1 MLSGLMMDYPLTLNT
16 IVEHAGRM
24 SPRKTIKTKQP
35 DGSWREY
42 SYAEF
47 QRRVRR
53 LGNALAAL
61 GLEPGERVATFAWNN
76 YQHLELYFGIPCAGA
91 VCHTLNIR
99 LSHEQLKYI
108 IDHAEDKIIFVD
120 GTLLPLIEPIADQLR
135 TVRHF
140 VLFNAEAD
148 QAGKLP
154 NVLHYEELMAAAS
167 DDYDWRCADENMA
180 LGLCYTS
187 GTTGL
192 PKGVLYSHRSMM
204 LHTLGVLQA
213 AALGPTEADVVLPV
227 VPQFHAM
234 AWGLPYAATWVGASI
249 VMPGP
254 HLQPA
259 PLADM
264 IESERV
270 TIAAGVPTIWNGL
283 YHELRQNP
291 RDISSITQLVVGGSA
306 MPRGLI
312 EAYER
317 DFGVN
322 VVHAWGMTE
331 MSPIGSVAKLQS
343 QHQDLDAASRWD
355 VKAKQGYFVPG
366 VDARIADDEG
376 KELPWDGETMGELQV
391 RGYWVAGQYYKRED
405 DAEHFTDDGW
415 FRTGDVGA
423 IDRDGYMTITDRTKD
438 LVKSG
443 GEWIS
448 SVDLENMLISHPD
461 VREAAVIAVPDER
474 WGERPLAVLVPLD
487 GEYDPQ
493 ALNAYLLEH
502 FPKFWLPDRYIVVEE
517 IPKTGVGKMDK
528 KVLRQLHADG
538 ELGPH
543 PKPLPGGS
551 VSTRPHKEGGA

>member
-16 IVEHAGRM
+16 IVEHAKRM
-24 SPRKTIKTKQP
+24 TPRKTIRTKLP
-35 DGSWREY
+35 DGSWHEY
-42 SYAEF
+42 NYADF
-47 QRRVRR
+47 HQRVRR
-53 LGNALAAL
+53 LGNLLAAL
-61 GLEPGERVATFAWNN
+61 GVEPGDRVATFAWNN
-76 YQHLELYFGIPCAGA
+76 YQHLEFYFGIPCAGA
-91 VCHTLNIR
+91 VVHTLNIR
-99 LSHEQLKYI
+99 LSHEQLKFI
-108 IDHAEDKIIFVD
+108 IDHAEDKVILVE
-120 GTLLPLIEPIADQLR
+120 GSLLPLIEPIADQLK
-135 TVRHF
+135 TVKRF
-140 VLFNAEAD
+140 VLFNLAEG
-148 QAGKLP
+148 QESNLP
-154 NVLHYEELMAAAS
+154 NALHYDDLMAAAD
-167 DDYDWRCADENMA
+167 DDYEWRCADENMA
-180 LGLCYTS
+180 MGLCYTS
-187 GTTGL
+187 GTTGM

-234 AWGLPYAATWVGASI
+234 AWGLPYAATWVGATI

-331 MSPIGSVAKLQS
+331 MSPIGSVAKLQTR
-343 QHQDLDAASRWD
+343 HQDLDEGDRWD
-355 VKAKQGYFVPG
+355 IKAKQGYFVPG
-366 VDARIADDEG
+366 VDARIVNDAGE
-376 KELPWDGETMGELQV
+376 ELPWDGETMGELQV

-405 DAEHFTDDGW
+405 DREHFTADGW
-415 FRTGDVGA
+415 FRTGDVVT
-423 IDRDGYMTITDRTKD
+423 IDASGYMTITDRTKD

-448 SVDLENMLISHPD
+448 SVDLENALISHPA
-461 VREAAVIAVPDER
+461 VLEAAVIAVPDER
-474 WGERPLAVLVPLD
+474 WGERPLAVLVPLA
-487 GEYDPQ
+487 GEHNPQ
-493 ALNAYLLEH
+493 ALNAYLLER
-502 FPKFWLPDRYIVVEE
+502 FPKFWLPDQYVVLDE

-528 KVLRQLHADG
+528 KVLRQWHADG
-538 ELGPH
+538 EL
-543 PKPLPGGS
+543 
-551 VSTRPHKEGGA
+551 

>member
-16 IVEHAGRM
+16 IVEHASRM
-24 SPRKTIKTKQP
+24 TPQKTIKTKRP
-35 DGSWREY
+35 AGGWHEY
-42 SYAEF
+42 SYADFHE
-47 QRRVRR
+47 RVRR
-53 LGNALAAL
+53 LGNVLDSL
-61 GLEPGERVATFAWNN
+61 GVEPGDRVATFSWNN
-76 YQHLELYFGIPCAGA
+76 YQHLEFYFGIPCAGA
-91 VCHTLNIR
+91 VIHTLNIR

-108 IDHAEDKIIFVD
+108 IDHAEDKVIFVD
-120 GTLLPLIEPIADQLR
+120 ASLLPLIEPIAAQLEAVER
-135 TVRHF
+135 F
-140 VLFNAEAD
+140 VVFNMA
-148 QAGKLP
+148 AGQSCSLP
-154 NVLHYEELMAAAS
+154 NASRYEDLMAGAS
-167 DDYDWRCADENMA
+167 DDYQWRCADENMA
-180 LGLCYTS
+180 MGLCYTS
-187 GTTGL
+187 GTTGM

-213 AALGPTEADVVLPV
+213 AALGPTEADVALAV

-234 AWGLPYAATWVGASI
+234 AWGLPYACAWVGASM

-283 YHELRQNP
+283 YHELRRNP

-331 MSPIGSVAKLQS
+331 MSPIGSVAKLQTR
-343 QHQDLDAASRWD
+343 HQELDAAGCWD
-355 VKAKQGYFVPG
+355 IKAKQGYFVPG
-366 VDARIADDEG
+366 VDARIVDDQG

-391 RGYWVAGQYYKRED
+391 RGYWVVGRYYKIPR
-405 DAEHFTDDGW
+405 DAEHFSNDGW
-415 FRTGDVGA
+415 FRTGDVA
-423 IDRDGYMTITDRTKD
+423 TIDENGYMSITDRTKD

-461 VREAAVIAVPDER
+461 VLEAAVIAVPDER
-474 WGERPLAVLVPLD
+474 WGERPLAILVPLD
-487 GEYDPQ
+487 GGHDVET
-493 ALNAYLLEH
+493 LNAYLLEH
-502 FPKFWLPDRYIVVEE
+502 FPRFWLPDEYIVVEE

-528 KVLRQLHADG
+528 KVLRQWHADG
-538 ELGPH
+538 ELGS
-543 PKPLPGGS
+543 G
-551 VSTRPHKEGGA
+551 

>member
-16 IVEHAGRM
+16 IIEHARRM

-35 DGSWREY
+35 DGSWHEY
-42 SYAEF
+42 SYADF
-47 QRRVRR
+47 HRRIKK
-53 LGNALAAL
+53 LGNVLEAL
-61 GLEPGERVATFAWNN
+61 GVEPGDRVATFAWNN
-76 YQHLELYFGIPCAGA
+76 YQHLEFYFGIPCAGA
-91 VCHTLNIR
+91 VVHTLNIR
-99 LSHEQLKYI
+99 LSHEQLKFI
-108 IDHAEDKIIFVD
+108 IDHAEDKVIFVE
-120 GTLLPLIEPIADQLR
+120 GSLLPLIEPIADQLNTAQR
-135 TVRHF
+135 F
-140 VLFNAEAD
+140 VLFNMAEG
-148 QAGKLP
+148 QSCSLP
-154 NVLHYEELMAAAS
+154 NASHYEDLMAAAS
-167 DDYDWRCADENMA
+167 DDYEWRCNDENMA
-180 LGLCYTS
+180 MGLCYTS
-187 GTTGL
+187 GTTGM

-213 AALGPTEADVVLPV
+213 AALGPTEADVALAV

-234 AWGLPYAATWVGASI
+234 AWGLPYACAWVGATI

-264 IESERV
+264 IEDERV

-283 YHELRQNP
+283 YHELRQKP

-331 MSPIGSVAKLQS
+331 MSPIGSVAKLQAR
-343 QHQDLDAASRWD
+343 HADLDVQGRWD
-355 VKAKQGYFVPG
+355 IKAKQGYFVPG
-366 VDARIADDEG
+366 VDARIVDDEG
-376 KELPWDGETMGELQV
+376 VDLPWDGETMGELQV
-391 RGYWVAGQYYKRED
+391 RGYWVAGQYYKIENSQ
-405 DAEHFTDDGW
+405 EHFTDDLW
-415 FRTGDVGA
+415 FRTGDVVT
-423 IDRDGYMTITDRTKD
+423 IDEDGFMTITDRTKD

-461 VREAAVIAVPDER
+461 VLEAAVIAVPDER

-487 GEYDPQ
+487 GEHDPQ
-493 ALNAYLLEH
+493 ALNKYLLER
-502 FPKFWLPDRYIVVEE
+502 FPKFWLPDAYVVVDE

-528 KVLRQLHADG
+528 KVLRQWHADG
-538 ELGPH
+538 KL
-543 PKPLPGGS
+543 
-551 VSTRPHKEGGA
+551 

>member
-16 IVEHAGRM
+16 IVEQSSRM
-24 SPRKTIKTKQP
+24 TPQKMIKTKQP
-35 DGSWREY
+35 DGSWHEY
-42 SYAEF
+42 SYADF
-47 QRRVRR
+47 HRRVKR
-53 LGNALAAL
+53 LGNVLEAL
-61 GLEPGERVATFAWNN
+61 GVEPGDRVATFAWNN
-76 YQHLELYFGIPCAGA
+76 YQHLEFYFGIPCAGA
-91 VCHTLNIR
+91 VVHTLNIR

-108 IDHAEDKIIFVD
+108 IDHAEDKVIFVE
-120 GTLLPLIEPIADQLR
+120 GSLLPLIEPIADQLK
-135 TVRHF
+135 TVKRF
-140 VLFNAEAD
+140 VLFNAAD
-148 QAGKLP
+148 GQECNLP
-154 NVLHYEELMAAAS
+154 NVSHYEDLMAAAS
-167 DDYDWRCADENMA
+167 DDYEWRCADENMA

-187 GTTGL
+187 GTTGM

-213 AALGPTEADVVLPV
+213 AALGPTEADVALAV

-234 AWGLPYAATWVGASI
+234 AWGLPYAATWVGATI

-283 YHELRQNP
+283 YHELRRNP

-331 MSPIGSVAKLQS
+331 MSPIGSVSKLQT
-343 QHQDLDAASRWD
+343 QHQDLDEGDRWD
-355 VKAKQGYFVPG
+355 IKAKQGYFVPG
-366 VDARIADDEG
+366 VDARIVDEAG

-391 RGYWVAGQYYKRED
+391 RGYWVVGQYYKIEHD
-405 DAEHFTDDGW
+405 HEHFTDDGW
-415 FRTGDVGA
+415 FRTGDVVT
-423 IDRDGYMTITDRTKD
+423 IDPNGYMTITDRTKD

-461 VREAAVIAVPDER
+461 VLEAAVIAVPDER

-487 GEYDPQ
+487 GEHDPQ
-493 ALNAYLLEH
+493 ALNEYLLEH
-502 FPKFWLPDRYIVVEE
+502 FPKYWLPDAYVVVEE

-528 KVLRQLHADG
+528 KVLRQWHADG
-538 ELGPH
+538 KLDPH
-543 PKPLPGGS
+543 PPAPSPKM
-551 VSTRPHKEGGA
+551 REGEETDEL